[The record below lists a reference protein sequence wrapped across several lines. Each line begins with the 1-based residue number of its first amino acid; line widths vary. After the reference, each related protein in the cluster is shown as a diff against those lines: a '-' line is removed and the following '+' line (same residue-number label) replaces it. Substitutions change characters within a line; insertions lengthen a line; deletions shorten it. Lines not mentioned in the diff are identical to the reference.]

1 MSVVVAE
8 GGGTLVQRAMSAVA
22 AHIREHDLR
31 AGDTLP
37 GERHFADLLGVSR
50 AVMREAFGAL
60 AALKMIDVANG
71 RKPKV
76 ATIDE
81 SLIATSMTHG
91 ISTAQI
97 TVPDVW
103 EVRRT
108 IERRTA
114 ELAAEHRSDEQAAR
128 IVELAKAIARDVADL
143 EVVTRHDVEFHKAI
157 ADASRN
163 LLFVQIVRAF
173 GPLMETAVPEA
184 WKTVA
189 TRAQQRAIARKHLD
203 VARAIAA
210 RDVAAAGAS
219 MEQHFDATVGAK
231 LQTHEVR

>member
-1 MSVVVAE
+1 MSATAADAGE
-8 GGGTLVQRAMSAVA
+8 SLVRRAMSAVT

-37 GERHFADLLGVSR
+37 GERHFADSLGVSR

-60 AALKMIDVANG
+60 AALNLIDVANG

-76 ATIDE
+76 AVIDE

-97 TVPDVW
+97 SVPDVW

-114 ELAAEHRSDEQAAR
+114 ELAAEHRTDEQAAR
-128 IVELAKAIARDVADL
+128 IVELAKAIARDVRDL
-143 EVVTRHDVEFHKAI
+143 GAVTKHDVEFHKAI
-157 ADASRN
+157 ADASHN

-173 GPLMETAVPEA
+173 GPLMENAVPEA
-184 WKTVA
+184 WKTVP
-189 TRAQQRAIARKHLD
+189 TRTQQRAIARRHLD

-210 RDVAAAGAS
+210 RDVAAAGEC
-219 MEQHFDATVGAK
+219 MEQHFDSTIGAL
-231 LQTHEVR
+231 LQSHEGA